1 MYSVPISYRVYLNSS
16 AEEALEVVLH
26 GNGDSMSDDDDGH
39 GDEEQ
44 QQDEIEQRAS
54 QSQRRL
60 TAVAAH

>member
-1 MYSVPISYRVYLNSS
+1 
-16 AEEALEVVLH
+16 
-26 GNGDSMSDDDDGH
+26 MSDDDDGH

-54 QSQRRL
+54 QSPRRL